1 MNKEDLIINE
11 CEELKNLLIKK
22 NKDYGNSYDKTLDE
36 FGIQIGL
43 VRIEDKLNRLK
54 TLILSKEEP
63 MVEES
68 IIDTVFDIAG
78 YAVLFSI
85 YLKEQCLIKEESEKP
100 SHSFSW
106 GLLSGF
112 EHSSNEK

>member
-36 FGIQIGL
+36 FGKQIGL

-85 YLKEQCLIKEESEKP
+85 YLKEKEENNSEKR
-100 SHSFSW
+100 
-106 GLLSGF
+106 
-112 EHSSNEK
+112 

>member
-1 MNKEDLIINE
+1 MNVKSWRSPPTA
-11 CEELKNLLIKK
+11 KNLLIKK

-54 TLILSKEEP
+54 TLILSTEHP

-85 YLKEQCLIKEESEKP
+85 YLKEQ
-100 SHSFSW
+100 
-106 GLLSGF
+106 G
-112 EHSSNEK
+112 SNKGGKWETAAE

>member
-36 FGIQIGL
+36 YGKHIGL
-43 VRIEDKLNRLK
+43 IRIEDKLNRLK
-54 TLILSKEEP
+54 NLILSEEE
-63 MVEES
+63 MRTEES
-68 IIDTVFDIAG
+68 IIDTVLDIAG

-85 YLKEQCLIKEESEKP
+85 YLKEQCCNKGGK
-100 SHSFSW
+100 
-106 GLLSGF
+106 
-112 EHSSNEK
+112 